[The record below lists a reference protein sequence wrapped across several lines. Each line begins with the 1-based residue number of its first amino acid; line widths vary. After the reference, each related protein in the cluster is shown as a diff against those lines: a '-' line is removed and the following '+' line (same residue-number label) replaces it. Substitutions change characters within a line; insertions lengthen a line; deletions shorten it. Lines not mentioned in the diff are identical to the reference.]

1 MCCGAPEISVQ
12 RRLLLSFEAES
23 CSDWCEYMKVASPVF
38 LLQCM
43 TKYGYYEI
51 VAVLAG
57 YVGKTALVAASASVT
72 YISGWPAQC
81 QPYGIGVSAS
91 VLVGNATGAGSA
103 KLAKKIAVLS
113 IGFGLVTWGL
123 VALIAAVSSDDYG
136 RNLAGFGA
144 CYYLIMLPSAI
155 LLTFAFNVGVE
166 GL

>member
-1 MCCGAPEISVQ
+1 VPLYWLGMQLELA
-12 RRLLLSFEAES
+12 
-23 CSDWCEYMKVASPVF
+23 
-38 LLQCM
+38 LQN
-43 TKYGYYEI
+43 
-51 VAVLAG
+51 
-57 YVGKTALVAASASVT
+57 
-72 YISGWPAQC
+72 WQ
-81 QPYGIGVSAS
+81 
-91 VLVGNATGAGSA
+91 
-103 KLAKKIAVLS
+103 KKIAVLS